1 MISRE
6 NKKCISKLQKTLYKV
21 ELIYYNVYVSY
32 KTLQNITKH
41 GGVRN
46 DKRRNYPKHK
56 ETIMNGIV

>member
-41 GGVRN
+41 GGTRN
-46 DKRRNYPKHK
+46 D
-56 ETIMNGIV
+56 